1 MDESRLRSILVA
13 HGFGLADL
21 DDAPRDPRAALDRPL
36 DGARSIELSPRALE
50 VLELVA
56 DGYTNRDIG
65 RALHIGVETVKS
77 HVAGTCRVIGARNR
91 AHAVAIALRSGLLP
105 RASAN

>member
-21 DDAPRDPRAALDRPL
+21 DDAPRHTLAASARAI
-36 DGARSIELSPRALE
+36 DGAGSIELSPRALE

-77 HVAGTCRVIGARNR
+77 HVACTCRVIGARNR